1 MLGQLETM
9 KYTLHAFNN
18 CRDSTLHSFM
28 YQLAESTLKLVVSDR
43 SMVTVAKGA
52 KVILAC
58 NIDISDG
65 LVNEE
70 ACVVIGFILSDDYVH
85 KVMVK
90 YDNESVGHLAQQQG
104 PYSTAYPSTI
114 PFPRIE
120 ALCVGTR
127 KSIQLSWKQFT
138 LNLAWA
144 CTIYKVITEDGY
156 EIHFQV
162 NYLSHLLLTLHL
174 LPLIKQSGP
183 NSRIVNIS
191 SIGHFFSEV
200 NLDNIQS
207 QQHFNG
213 IKCYGK
219 SKLYQIMSMYQLAK
233 RLDKDTVSVFSVHP
247 GFVQTNLLNS
257 ETTFIN
263 RLFIGAFVALGL
275 SRKPVDGA
283 IGPLIAALDPG
294 FNGQTALYL
303 SGERPTNPYAIARDE
318 AKQEIIWNYSLECLK
333 KYLNDEI
340 LGEIGIKMDDIK
352 TVKHSVGECEG
363 TDVDKM
369 EGNVDKEEGHVD
381 KKGLL

>member
-1 MLGQLETM
+1 MGATPSVPLVDLPQDRTFLITGANTGIGYETAKKIAQCGGRVIMACRSGEKANEAIERMKQETQTEFAEMKEMNAQNSTKETKEAPSLNVQYMHLDLSKLQSTMDFINLYKESGLPINVLLCNAGML
-9 KYTLHAFNN
+9 
-18 CRDSTLHSFM
+18 
-28 YQLAESTLKLVVSDR
+28 
-43 SMVTVAKGA
+43 
-52 KVILAC
+52 
-58 NIDISDG
+58 ID
-65 LVNEE
+65 
-70 ACVVIGFILSDDYVH
+70 
-85 KVMVK
+85 K
-90 YDNESVGHLAQQQG
+90 
-104 PYSTAYPSTI
+104 
-114 PFPRIE
+114 
-120 ALCVGTR
+120 
-127 KSIQLSWKQFT
+127 
-138 LNLAWA
+138 
-144 CTIYKVITEDGY
+144 KVITEDGY